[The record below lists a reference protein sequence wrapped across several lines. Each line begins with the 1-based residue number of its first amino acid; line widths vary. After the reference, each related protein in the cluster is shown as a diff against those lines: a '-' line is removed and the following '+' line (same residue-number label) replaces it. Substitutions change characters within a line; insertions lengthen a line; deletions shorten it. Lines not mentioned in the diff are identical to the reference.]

1 MNIIKSLCLP
11 MFLTW
16 VLSFTF
22 LVLPVNQISA
32 ATMLLSTQEIERMEE
47 FITKQMDTSGIP
59 GLQVVIVEKDKTV
72 YQKGFGYA
80 DIVNKKPVTNETL
93 FELGSN
99 SKAISGLTILQLA
112 DKGLIDLDDPVTKYL
127 PWLKLSYKGKLQPIT
142 LRQLLHHTSGIPFK
156 SIGFIPEGNDKGALE
171 KTVRTL
177 LTQELNRE
185 PGTRYEYATINYDVL
200 GLVIEKVTNQSFE
213 TYMKENILEALD
225 LPHTYVGEQNVN
237 KAQMATGYKMGFTE
251 PQKYNPP
258 SFRGNT
264 PAGYMISNGID
275 MVRWMQ
281 IQVGTVD
288 IGSFNPALIKA
299 SHEPDRKVRPNDSG
313 SSYATGWE
321 VYQKG
326 DGELSHSGSNPTF
339 SSFMVFRPTEQIG
352 VAVLANMNSDYTANI
367 GQGIMNLLMG
377 KEVPPIYSDMYKKLD
392 QLSFS
397 IICVLV
403 PICLAILFLLGR
415 MFIQTW
421 KKQRTFQIMG
431 KKVIVGLL
439 FHLLLLSLFAISLFY
454 LPNLLFMEMTWE
466 FIEVWTPET
475 VMIAVYGVVL
485 TFVLYFFYSLL
496 LVFSKQKQENIYFSL
511 TMLSIVSGFGNAFI
525 IFIINESF
533 ARTNNLVNG
542 LLFYFT
548 MGIFMYVVSQKLLR
562 SRLVTL
568 TNQLVYEKR
577 MELVEKLLQTSY
589 TSLEG
594 MEQGRIQA
602 TLNNDTEVISRAIN
616 VIITSV
622 TNFITLICCFIY
634 LGVMNLYAFVL
645 SLIIIGLVAAFY
657 YFIGQKANKL
667 WEKTRDIQNVFFK
680 FITDLT
686 SGFKELTLHRGKRQ
700 DFHVAIQESCAEY
713 RDKRAEGDL
722 KFANVF
728 IIGELLFII
737 VIGCV
742 VFIFPEIF
750 KQMNADM
757 LRNYVFVFLY
767 MTGPVNGLLN
777 GLPQIVMI
785 RISWK
790 RINKMIKDLDLAK
803 DPEQE
808 KVEST
813 QGIKDPI
820 KMSVT
825 DVSYDYKNTDDR
837 SFSVGPINF
846 EFASGEIIFITGGN
860 GSGKSTL
867 AKLLTGLYAPNRGE
881 IIING
886 DKVSHAQLNQY
897 YSAIFGDFHLFDRL
911 YGIDSERH
919 DKEIK
924 HYLEVLELHEKVKV
938 ENGMFSTTRLSTGQ
952 KKRLALLI
960 TYLEDRPICLFDE
973 WAADQDP
980 EYRRFFYQVLLP
992 DMKQKGKCIIA
1003 ITHDDQYF
1011 HIADKVIKMDAG
1023 QMVQAVVS
1031 V

>member
-1 MNIIKSLCLP
+1 MNMKQLLCRP
-11 MFLTW
+11 IFLTW
-16 VLSFTF
+16 LLSFIF
-22 LVLPVNQISA
+22 LVYPVNQISA
-32 ATMLLSTQEIERMEE
+32 ATISLSPQRLEQMEE
-47 FITKQMDTSGIP
+47 FITKQMNTAEIP
-59 GLQVVIVEKDKTV
+59 GLQVIIVEKDKTI

-80 DIVNKKPVTNETL
+80 DVLSKKPVTNETL

-99 SKAISGLTILQLA
+99 SKAFTGLAILQLA
-112 DKGLIDLDDPVTKYL
+112 DKGLIDLNDPVTKYL
-127 PWLKLSYKGKLQPIT
+127 PWLNLSYKGKIQPIT
-142 LRQLLHHTSGIPFK
+142 LGQFLYHTSGVPFK
-156 SIGFIPEGNDKGALE
+156 SIGFLPEGNEEDALE

-177 LTQELNRE
+177 LVQELNRE

-213 TYMKENILEALD
+213 TYIKQNILNALE
-225 LPHTYVGEQNVN
+225 LPDTYVGEQNVDQTQ
-237 KAQMATGYKMGFTE
+237 KATGYKMGFTE

-264 PAGYMISNGID
+264 PAGYIISNGID
-275 MVRWMQ
+275 IARWMKIQ
-281 IQVGTVD
+281 IGA
-288 IGSFNPALIKA
+288 GSTGSINPALIKA
-299 SHEPDRKVRPNDSG
+299 SHEPDRKVKPSSSG

-326 DGELSHSGSNPTF
+326 DGELSHPGSNPTF
-339 SSFMVFRPTEQIG
+339 SSFIVVRPTEQMG
-352 VAVLANMNSDYTANI
+352 VAVLANMNSDYTVNI
-367 GQGIMNLLMG
+367 GQGIMNMLLN
-377 KEVPPIYSDMYKKLD
+377 KEVPPIHSDLYKKLD

-397 IICVLV
+397 IICVV
-403 PICLAILFLLGR
+403 GPVCLAILFLIGR
-415 MFIQTW
+415 MFLEVW
-421 KKQRTFQIMG
+421 KKQRKFQVM
-431 KKVIVGLL
+431 KKNVIVGLL
-439 FHLLLLSLFAISLFY
+439 FHVLLLCIFSLGIFY
-454 LPNLLFMEMTWE
+454 LPNLLFMELTWQ
-466 FIEVWTPET
+466 FIKVWIPET
-475 VMIAVYGVVL
+475 IMFAVYGVTL
-485 TFVLYFFYSLL
+485 AFVLYFFYSLL
-496 LVFSKQKQENIYFSL
+496 LLFSKKKQENIYFSL
-511 TMLSIVSGFGNAFI
+511 TVLSIVSGFGNAFI
-525 IFIINESF
+525 IFIVNEAF
-533 ARTNNLVNG
+533 TRTNNLVNG
-542 LLFYFT
+542 LLFYFI
-548 MGIFMYVVSQKLLR
+548 MGIFMYVVSQKILR

-589 TSLEG
+589 SSLEEI
-594 MEQGRIQA
+594 EQGRIQA

-616 VIITSV
+616 IMITCV
-622 TNFITLICCFIY
+622 TNFITLVCCFIY
-634 LGVMNLYAFVL
+634 LGIMNFYAFAL
-645 SLIIIGLVAAFY
+645 SAMIIGLVAAIY
-657 YFIGQKANKL
+657 YLIGQKANKL

-680 FITDLT
+680 FITDMT
-686 SGFKELTLHRGKRQ
+686 SGFKELTLHRGKREE
-700 DFHVAIQESCAEY
+700 FHIAIQESCAEY

-750 KQMNADM
+750 KQMDADM

-790 RINKMIKDLDLAK
+790 RITKMIQELALAK
-803 DPEQE
+803 DPEQDNVLTSE
-808 KVEST
+808 NVMQTVRMIVK
-813 QGIKDPI
+813 
-820 KMSVT
+820 
-825 DVSYDYKNTDDR
+825 DVSYDYKIQEER
-837 SFSVGPINF
+837 GFSVGPINF

-867 AKLLTGLYAPNRGE
+867 AKLLTGLYAPIKGE
-881 IIING
+881 ITING
-886 DKVSHAQLNQY
+886 SKVTHAQLSQY

-911 YGIDSERH
+911 YGIDSKRNEQ
-919 DKEIK
+919 EIK

-938 ENGMFSTTRLSTGQ
+938 ENGIFSTTRLSTGQ

-1023 QMVQAVVS
+1023 QMKNPVS